1 MLEILFFPGTSLT
14 HTLAY
19 LHLATTTT
27 LLTLTSPRWGRANEV
42 MSECPHLTGELV
54 ASYVNGLQNSTDD
67 TAKEGPLLTVAC
79 CKHYAIYNVET
90 IPSIRTEF
98 DAVVGS
104 RDLWETYLPVFEA
117 CVGEG
122 HGQSVMVSK
131 KP

>member
-1 MLEILFFPGTSLT
+1 
-14 HTLAY
+14 
-19 LHLATTTT
+19 
-27 LLTLTSPRWGRANEV
+27 

-98 DAVVGS
+98 NAVVGS

-131 KP
+131 KPQHPYAVHILSPAHPPFVLRRQSPAFF